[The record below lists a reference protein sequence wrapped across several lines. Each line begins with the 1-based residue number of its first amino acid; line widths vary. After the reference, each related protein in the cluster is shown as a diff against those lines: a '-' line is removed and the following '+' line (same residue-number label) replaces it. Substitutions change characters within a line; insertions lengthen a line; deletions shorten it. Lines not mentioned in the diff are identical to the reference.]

1 MIKRRRAGRGRVVE
15 LPVAGP
21 VQEALP
27 LVAVEDEDPLLRVTG
42 HAQQDPLGFVRG
54 DRSWGLSWRLGPGR
68 GSGWGSGERDLDRA
82 VALAGALPGL
92 GRQVDAELE
101 DRGFA
106 VGHGFLA
113 TPQ

>member
-27 LVAVEDEDPLLRVTG
+27 LVAVEDEDPLIRVAG

-54 DRSWGLSWRLGPGR
+54 DRGWGWGPGPGR
-68 GSGWGSGERDLDRA
+68 GSGERDLDRA
-82 VALAGALPGL
+82 VALTGALPGL